1 MYDLKGKA
9 VWVAGH
15 KHGGQR
21 CCRPAVEALALGS

>member
-21 CCRPAVEALALGS
+21 CCRTAKLWPP